1 MAQIN
6 EQFIQVKTKAN
17 FESRLS
23 AGEIKDTSIAFI
35 EDTNEIWAKGH
46 YYPCPYS
53 ATEITNL
60 LNNKVDKESGKSLV
74 ADELITKLSG
84 LNDQASITAAI
95 NAVKTAV
102 DAYTVNGKTIS
113 TNPTINASEV
123 PITDTLG
130 YFDSSN
136 VEDALQETKQPL
148 DTHLQNNTPGLKH
161 IPSGGAAN

>member
-1 MAQIN
+1 MATIN

-23 AGEIKDTSIAFI
+23 AGDVKDTSIAFI

-74 ADELITKLSG
+74 ADELITKLTG
-84 LNDQASITAAI
+84 LDDQNTIDAAI
-95 NAVKTAV
+95 NAVQGNLTTHINDK
-102 DAYTVNGKTIS
+102 D
-113 TNPTINASEV
+113 NPHEV
-123 PITDTLG
+123 
-130 YFDSSN
+130 
-136 VEDALQETKQPL
+136 TK
-148 DTHLQNNTPGLKH
+148 
-161 IPSGGAAN
+161 A